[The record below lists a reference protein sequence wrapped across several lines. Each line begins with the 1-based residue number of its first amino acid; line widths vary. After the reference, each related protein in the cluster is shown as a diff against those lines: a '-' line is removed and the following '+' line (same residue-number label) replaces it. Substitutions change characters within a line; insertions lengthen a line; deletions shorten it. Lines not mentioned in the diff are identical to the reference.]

1 MGVCVCVC
9 MHVGGEGGGEVVKV
23 EWWESLQPSLLIPY
37 FPPCSYR
44 NKELGN

>member
-1 MGVCVCVC
+1 MGVCV
-9 MHVGGEGGGEVVKV
+9 HGGGEEGGEVEKVKG
-23 EWWESLQPSLLIPY
+23 WESLQPSLLIPY